1 MQSILSY
8 NDETDKAYGLAGSTI
23 TLVAADGEH
32 YLAALNLDA
41 DPAEAITLVSGFGI
55 KTNPRMS
62 AKEIWT
68 QAVKELRVFALMAI
82 GNVVCRT
89 SQRAHRFLNAEEEA
103 LLRSVITEEAA
114 THCELDSDEAAEL
127 FDTNLMFVER
137 LFNHAS
143 ISPVVNSFAS
153 TLTSRRRLS
162 GAEAVEI
169 LASLGL
175 R

>member
-8 NDETDKAYGLAGSTI
+8 TDETDKAYGLAGSTI

-32 YLAALNLDA
+32 YLAALDLDA
-41 DPAEAITLVSGFGI
+41 DPAEAITLVSGFGV
-55 KTNPRMS
+55 KANPRMS
-62 AKEIWT
+62 AKVVWT
-68 QAVKELRVFALMAI
+68 QAVKELRVFTLMAI
-82 GNVVCRT
+82 GNVVCRAA
-89 SQRAHRFLNAEEEA
+89 QRSHRSLSAEEEA
-103 LLRSVITEEAA
+103 LLRSVVTEEAA
-114 THCELDSDEAAEL
+114 NHCELDSDEAAEL

-143 ISPVVNSFAS
+143 IGPVVRSFAS
-153 TLTSRRRLS
+153 TLSSRRRLS